1 MTSILIT
8 MITIILTMVFRNRAG
23 EEDHNNH
30 LQNITTLN
38 TINTIM
44 NKTMVI
50 RNRAGEEEVK
60 KENGSRS
67 RARQSYDLNQVKMIM
82 TMLKI

>member
-8 MITIILTMVFRNRAG
+8 MITIILTMV
-23 EEDHNNH
+23 
-30 LQNITTLN
+30 L
-38 TINTIM
+38 
-44 NKTMVI
+44 

-67 RARQSYDLNQVKMIM
+67 RARQSYDLNQVKMII
-82 TMLKI
+82 KI